1 MANPDDLSDKARLQ
15 RVARQEMVN
24 RGLEPDFSAAAI
36 AELGRIGGP
45 ATPAPGTRDLRDLLW
60 CSIDNDDSRDLDQLT
75 VAAEMP
81 DGAVKALVAIADVD
95 ALVQRGTALDGH
107 ARRNTTSV
115 YTVGQIFPMLPEKL
129 STNLTSLGPDVDRL
143 AVVVEMVFDRAGM
156 LQHTDH
162 YRALVRNRAKL
173 AYNSV
178 AAWLEEGAPPPSALA
193 AVKGLDANLRL
204 QDQLAQK
211 LKAQRHRRGA
221 LDLET
226 VQTRPIFDG
235 SVLRDLVG
243 YRKNRA
249 MDIIEDFMIASN
261 SATAQF
267 LESRGCASLRRIVRT
282 PKHWDRI
289 VEVAAERGGILPKD
303 PDSRALEEFLVAARK
318 KDPLRFPDLSL
329 SVIKLMGAGEYVVER
344 PGTPVPGHFG
354 LAVRDYAHSTA
365 PNRRY
370 PDVIVQRL
378 LKAAFT
384 KSKSPYGA
392 DELDEIARRCTEAE
406 DAAKKVERQVSK
418 CGAALLLR
426 NRIGARFDAIVTGV
440 TDRGTWVRLP
450 RPPVEGMLV
459 AGYEGAK
466 VGQVL
471 CAELVAVDLDRCHID
486 FKRVADGS
494 GRVGY
499 GSAN

>member
-15 RVARQEMVN
+15 RLARQEMVN
-24 RGLEPDFSAAAI
+24 RGLEPDFSPAAM
-36 AELGRIGGP
+36 AELARITGP
-45 ATPAPGTRDLRDLLW
+45 AVAPAGAGRDLRNLLW

-81 DGAVKALVAIADVD
+81 DGAVKAMVAIADVD
-95 ALVQRGTALDGH
+95 GLVPRGTALDAH

-115 YTVGQIFPMLPEKL
+115 YTMGQIFPMFPEKL
-129 STNLTSLGPDVDRL
+129 STNLTSLGPDADRL
-143 AVVVEMVFDRAGM
+143 AIVVEMVFDRAGS
-156 LQHTDH
+156 LQHFEH
-162 YRALVRNRAKL
+162 YRATVRNRAKL

-178 AAWLEEGAPPPSALA
+178 AAWLEQGTAPPPALA
-193 AVKGLDANLRL
+193 AVEGLEANLRL

-226 VQTRPIFDG
+226 VQARPIFDG
-235 SVLRDLVG
+235 SILQDLVDD
-243 YRKNRA
+243 RKNRA
-249 MDIIEDFMIASN
+249 KDIIEDFMIASN
-261 SATAQF
+261 SVTAQF
-267 LESRGCASLRRIVRT
+267 LEARGLASLRRIVRT

-289 VEVAAERGGILPKD
+289 VELAAERGGALPAD
-303 PDSRALEEFLVAARK
+303 PDSRALEDFLVASRK

-344 PGTPVPGHFG
+344 PGIPVPGHFG

-378 LKAAFT
+378 LKAAL
-384 KSKSPYGA
+384 SKARSPYTPA
-392 DELDEIARRCTEAE
+392 ELDELARHCTDAE

-418 CGAALLLR
+418 GAAALLLR
-426 NRIGARFDAIVTGV
+426 KRIGARFDAIITGV
-440 TDRGTWVRLP
+440 TDGGTWVRLP
-450 RPPVEGMLV
+450 KPPVEGMLV
-459 AGYEGAK
+459 AG
-466 VGQVL
+466 
-471 CAELVAVDLDRCHID
+471 
-486 FKRVADGS
+486 
-494 GRVGY
+494 
-499 GSAN
+499 